1 MKRAILYAALCLS
14 GTALAQDT
22 TYFKQDFE
30 DHSLRTWAQHVVN
43 ENTITPQ
50 PLPHVKFNRIRGG
63 RADRALLDTTIDGVV
78 LVSCRVI
85 NCTNN

>member
-30 DHSLRTWAQHVVN
+30 DLIEPSFRGILSAIASLR
-43 ENTITPQ
+43 
-50 PLPHVKFNRIRGG
+50 F
-63 RADRALLDTTIDGVV
+63 
-78 LVSCRVI
+78 
-85 NCTNN
+85 